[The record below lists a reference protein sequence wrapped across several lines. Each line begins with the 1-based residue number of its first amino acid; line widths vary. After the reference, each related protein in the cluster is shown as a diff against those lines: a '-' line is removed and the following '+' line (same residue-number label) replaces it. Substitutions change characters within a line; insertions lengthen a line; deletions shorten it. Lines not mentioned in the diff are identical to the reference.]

1 MPRPTLKDVAER
13 ASVSVSTVSYALNDH
28 SHVHLAPETRA
39 RVRRIAKEL
48 GYTPN
53 AMARSLRSRSSRTIG
68 VVISKP
74 LTNLRYAAILQGTA
88 TGLAAGGLRLAM
100 LPDPTADTVLE
111 DCRNGMLDGLIF
123 VGHDDA
129 VPPEALVA
137 AAADGTAPLVTID
150 CGYPAESAPHSSV
163 DFDYSHGAQEMI
175 GHLQER
181 GISTVLHL
189 RPEVSSRAERERQV
203 TLMRA
208 LGAADGM
215 SLRVVSTRISDDD
228 LAAADRGG
236 PDATARYLGTTQA
249 ALSTALRSS
258 PSEPSSTAVLCSWGA
273 DVETA
278 LKAVADTSPGTVVGA
293 LAGSWPRPEVWPGL
307 VYSRLPLEE
316 AGQRAAELIAEE
328 LRPEP
333 VHGRLLLRPVLDPA
347 APLSLGSTD
356 PQSRKDPA

>member
-28 SHVHLAPETRA
+28 AHVHLAPETRA

-53 AMARSLRSRSSRTIG
+53 AMAQSLRSRSSRTIG

-150 CGYPAESAPHSSV
+150 CGSPAEGAPHSSV

-175 GHLQER
+175 DHLQER
-181 GISTVLHL
+181 GIRTVLHL
-189 RPEVSSRAERERQV
+189 RPEVSSRAERERQA

-215 SLRVVSTRISDDD
+215 SLRVVSTQLSDDD
-228 LAAADRGG
+228 LAAADTGS
-236 PDATARYLGTTQA
+236 PDATARYLATTLTG
-249 ALSTALRSS
+249 LSEALRSS
-258 PSEPSSTAVLCSWGA
+258 PSEPAATAVLCSWGA
-273 DVETA
+273 DAETA
-278 LKAVADTSPGTVVGA
+278 LKAVSEVSPGTVVAA
-293 LAGSWPRPEVWPGL
+293 LAGSWPRPEIWPGL

-316 AGQRAAELIAEE
+316 AGRRAADLIAEE
-328 LRPEP
+328 LRPDP
-333 VHGRLLLRPVLDPA
+333 SHRRLLIRPVLDRA
-347 APLSLGSTD
+347 ESPLHGPSD
-356 PQSRKDPA
+356 PSSWKDPA